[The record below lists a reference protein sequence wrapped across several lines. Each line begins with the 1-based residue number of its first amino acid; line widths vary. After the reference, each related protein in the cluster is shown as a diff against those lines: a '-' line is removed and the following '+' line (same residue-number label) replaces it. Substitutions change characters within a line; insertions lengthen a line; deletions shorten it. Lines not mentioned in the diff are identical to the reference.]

1 MSFSKIS
8 RVAVIGSKGEMGSLF
23 MEACREAGLDAAG
36 LDKSMTDDDLADF
49 IPGRDLVLLCVPM
62 RVFPKV
68 LKQVV
73 PHLDGRQILA
83 DVCSVK
89 ANPLRRM
96 VAAYQG
102 PVVGTHPLFGGN
114 LPAPEDR
121 RVALCPGIDPVPEA
135 GHGAQQ
141 GTAPANGPDPKK
153 SLDAVADFMQQL
165 GFIIFETTPREHDVA
180 LGYIQGLNFVTTV
193 SYLSATAKQPGIDR
207 FITPSFRRRLEAAR
221 KMLNN
226 DAEMFEA
233 MFETNPYSLDC
244 VRQFRSHLNVA
255 AGGDIDLLV
264 QRAGWWWR
272 DAIPGGRTIE

>member
-1 MSFSKIS
+1 MSSSRIS
-8 RVAVIGSKGEMGSLF
+8 TVAVIGSKGEMGSLF
-23 MEACREAGLDAAG
+23 MEVCREAGLDAAG

-62 RVFPKV
+62 SVFPQV
-68 LKQVV
+68 LRQVV
-73 PHLDGRQILA
+73 PHLDGKQILA

-89 ANPLRRM
+89 ANPVRRM
-96 VAAYQG
+96 LAAYKG

-121 RVALCPGIDPVPEA
+121 RVAVCPGNEYGRDMSP
-135 GHGAQQ
+135 AQMES
-141 GTAPANGPDPKK
+141 AKK
-153 SLDAVADFMQQL
+153 SLDAVIRFMQHI
-165 GFIIFETTPREHDVA
+165 GFIPFETTTREHDIA

-193 SYLSATAKQPGIDR
+193 SYLSATAKQPNIDR

-226 DAEMFEA
+226 DAQMFEA

-244 VRQFRSHLNVA
+244 VRQFRSHLNIA

-272 DAIPGGRTIE
+272 DAIDGGGS

>member
-1 MSFSKIS
+1 MSAARIS
-8 RVAVIGSKGEMGSLF
+8 RIAVIGSRGEMGSLF
-23 MEACREAGLDAAG
+23 MASCLEAGMDAAG
-36 LDKSMTDDDLADF
+36 LDKPLTDDDLADF

-62 RVFPKV
+62 SVFPQV
-68 LKQVV
+68 LRQVV
-73 PHLDGRQILA
+73 PHLDGLQILA

-89 ANPLRRM
+89 ANPIRRM
-96 VAAYQG
+96 LAAYKG

-114 LPAPEDR
+114 MPAPEDR
-121 RVALCPGIDPVPEA
+121 RVALCPGIDPVQPMDDNA
-135 GHGAQQ
+135 AQN
-141 GTAPANGPDPKK
+141 TKK
-153 SLDAVADFMQQL
+153 SLDAVAGFMQEL
-165 GFIIFETTPREHDVA
+165 KFIPFETTAREHDIA

-193 SYLSATAKQPGIDR
+193 SYLSATARQPNISR
-207 FITPSFRRRLEAAR
+207 FVTPSFKRRLEAAQ

-226 DAEMFEA
+226 DAEMFES

-272 DAIPGGRTIE
+272 ETIDGEVPE